1 MKALFVKCYGK
12 LTVDMMIGGLI
23 DMGVPIVYLKAK
35 LKDAGLPET
44 FLEKPNPKAQIS
56 AHYFHI
62 PPVFSA
68 DPLKES
74 RLFGRWK
81 TICEKGNPDWEEKGW
96 KVLSLLTAEGAAVL
110 GKNKEEAD
118 FTELKIGEENLTSL
132 YLFLACLDYLDVDG
146 LFAVPFSTKE
156 GKTAEGK
163 ASFAILKDAV
173 STAGVPVDTDGIHPF
188 AAALLQGLAI
198 SFTPVDGRF
207 LLDTTGY
214 GSASAEK
221 PAGENTVVEYLGYF
235 TDRGESIFSPHM
247 KVFGTLTD
255 KDY

>member
-1 MKALFVKCYGK
+1 MKCYGQ
-12 LTVDMMIGGLI
+12 LTVDMIISGLI
-23 DMGVPIVYLKAK
+23 DMGVPIVYLKSK
-35 LKDAGLPET
+35 LKDAGLPEN

-62 PPVFSA
+62 LPEFSV
-68 DPLKES
+68 DPLKEA

-81 TICEKGNPDWEEKGW
+81 TICEKGNPEWEEKGW

-110 GKNKEEAD
+110 GEDKENAD
-118 FTELKIGEENLTSL
+118 FRDLKVGEENLTSL
-132 YLFLACLDYLDVDG
+132 YLFLACLDYLDVDA
-146 LFAVPFSTKE
+146 LFAVPFSKE
-156 GKTAEGK
+156 EGESREGK
-163 ASFAILKDAV
+163 ASFAILEDAV
-173 STAGVPVDTDGIHPF
+173 STAGVPVNTDGIHPF

-198 SFTPVDGRF
+198 SFTPIDGRF

-221 PAGENTVVEYLGYF
+221 PAGDTTVAEYLGYF

-247 KVFGTLTD
+247 KVFGTNTD
-255 KDY
+255 LEF